1 VVAVVEGTPPDTAVA
16 VGDQGATA
24 MVVVIVGGPRTR
36 GRAMP
41 AMLDVAAVAIA
52 AVCRINTA
60 AARVEA
66 LSTSVTAAMATATAY
81 RSNTAA
87 TARACRLNTRI
98 IPPIAAM
105 VARAGD
111 RTLSVTI
118 TVAAVKAVP
127 GNLRADS
134 LPVAVVAGRD
144 TAQAADARPDDAKR
158 SGGRSGR
165 HHDDSDSDGLW
176 VRGADCAVS
185 PFGVFGVSCLA

>member
-1 VVAVVEGTPPDTAVA
+1 
-16 VGDQGATA
+16 
-24 MVVVIVGGPRTR
+24 
-36 GRAMP
+36 MP
-41 AMLDVAAVAIA
+41 AMLDVASVAIA
-52 AVCRINTA
+52 AMCRINTA

-66 LSTSVTAAMATATAY
+66 LSMSVTAAMATAY

-134 LPVAVVAGRD
+134 LPVAVVAARD
-144 TAQAADARPDDAKR
+144 TGQAGDARPDDAKR
-158 SGGRSGR
+158 SGGGEHEPQRCPMGDTA
-165 HHDDSDSDGLW
+165 HIAPCH
-176 VRGADCAVS
+176 
-185 PFGVFGVSCLA
+185 PLAFSV